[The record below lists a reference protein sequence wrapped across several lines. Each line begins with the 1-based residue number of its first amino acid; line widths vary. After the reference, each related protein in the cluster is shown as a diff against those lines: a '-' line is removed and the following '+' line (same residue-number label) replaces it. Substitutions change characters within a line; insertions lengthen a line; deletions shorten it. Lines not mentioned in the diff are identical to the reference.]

1 MTTQKDAL
9 NRAVRTFI
17 QFVVIGTLVDVLPVV
32 LVALDGDEDI
42 NEGRL
47 GRAVLRAALGGLL
60 AFVMRYSIPP
70 SDTPPA
76 VPAVGG
82 EGGHAGSDTLLI
94 VCVVVIAVVAVL
106 FATSVVPT

>member
-1 MTTQKDAL
+1 MTTQRDAL

-17 QFVVIGTLVDVLPVV
+17 QFVVIGVLVDFLPIVIA
-32 LVALDGDEDI
+32 ALD
-42 NEGRL
+42 NEEFDGGRL
-47 GRAVLRAALGGLL
+47 GRAGLRALLGGLL
-60 AFVMRYSIPP
+60 AFAMRYSIPP

-106 FATSVVPT
+106 FAFSVVPT